1 METKIKWNIGDGN
14 IVATYSGSGNAPI
27 DIASD
32 VANEGIDREQVIQ
45 VATADKSTSVD
56 VVVRQTGLRQLVSDS
71 NRYVLCDKN
80 GARFAVLKV
89 GNGLPDV
96 PIVPDEPSVET
107 YTRLTYIEATGVQH
121 LELDYILQETDT
133 IDVLF
138 EPMLLKSADQFVFG
152 SSNTWWSTYNQ
163 TGYVRFGNT
172 SSTSIS
178 SGTWRYRV
186 QLSQGQVIVDG
197 TTTTTFG
204 YDGLAE
210 NSRLNIFAGRSSAGA
225 AYNRGAFRML
235 YFRIY
240 GADGNAVV
248 NLAPAKRDKDGK
260 VGMLDLVSGKFYVNA
275 NTGDDFLCGSE
286 IKVTEGYELI
296 DRIYFNKNKA
306 FNTEFYGN
314 HTTYI
319 DVMFQ
324 RTSTSAA
331 AYLFGCIQGDRLTGY
346 LASGSAYWRYG
357 SAYPTFATATL
368 KIYKGVVT
376 PGKTSIDGTSKTFT
390 FSDFQTSAPIPVGGY
405 KSGTNAITKHY
416 IGYIY
421 YFRMRHGDTEL
432 LDWYPCKRLSDDV
445 EGFWDC
451 VTQTFVE
458 PI

>member
-1 METKIKWNIGDGN
+1 MEIDGFKIEPQ
-14 IVATYSGSGNAPI
+14 SGSAGVDIPI
-27 DIASD
+27 NIS
-32 VANEGIDREQVIQ
+32 VAAVNEGL
-45 VATADKSTSVD
+45 DKSIELDAICGDKTSPLTLVHK
-56 VVVRQTGLRQLVSDS
+56 GLRELSMDS
-71 NRYVLCDKN
+71 NRLILCDRN
-80 GARFAVLKV
+80 GARIAVLKV

-133 IDVLF
+133 IDTLF
-138 EPMLLKSADQFVFG
+138 EPMVLKSADQFVFG
-152 SSNTWWSTYNQ
+152 APNTWWSTYNK

-197 TTTTTFG
+197 TTTTSFD

-210 NSRLNIFAGRSSAGA
+210 DSKLNIFADRSSAGV
-225 AYNRGAFRML
+225 AYNRGSFRMM

-240 GADGNAVV
+240 GVDGNAVV

-275 NTGDDFLCGSE
+275 STGDDFLCGSE
-286 IKVTEGYELI
+286 INVTEGYELI
-296 DRIYFNKNKA
+296 DRVYFNKNKA

-331 AYLFGCIQGDRLTGY
+331 AYLFGCTQGDRLTGY
-346 LASGSAYWRYG
+346 LSSGSGYWRYG

-376 PGKTSIDGTSKTFT
+376 PGKTSIDNTSKTFT
-390 FSDFQTSAPIPVGGY
+390 FSDFQTSAPIPIGGY

-421 YFRMRHGDTEL
+421 YFRMWHGDTLL
-432 LDWYPCKRLSDDV
+432 LDWYPCKRLLDGV